1 MPSSSVVA
9 TRKRVSQVSASALVL
24 GAAALFAPQAQAQ
37 AQDGKAGFRP
47 ISEFDFIDSYTI
59 NPDGSARLVLS
70 NGEVVTLSSNDVS
83 AVDGDVR
90 INPDAVDAPAV
101 GGDAAGGGGGGAAI
115 ALGGLLGLGAAAGG
129 GGGGGG
135 GTTTPPPPP
144 PPPPPPNNA
153 PEFTSGTAASV
164 AENSTSSFYTA
175 TATDADSDSLTYSI
189 SGGADGALFT
199 INSSTG
205 ELSFI
210 SGADFDVPAD
220 ANGDNDYEVTIQ
232 VSDGTD
238 SVTQT
243 VTVTLTNV
251 DEGPVF
257 TSGTAFSVDED
268 QTGAFT
274 AAATDP
280 EGATVTYSIR
290 GADAALFT
298 IDANT
303 GVVSFISAPDFDA
316 PGDANGDNV
325 YSLEVVASDGGIE
338 TVQNVTVTVEEVVPP
353 NNAPVFTSGTTATV
367 AENSTATFYTATATD
382 ADSDGLTYSIAG
394 GADGALFT
402 INSSTG
408 ALSFIS
414 GADFEAPGDAGA
426 NNVYEV
432 TIQVSDGTDS
442 VTQTVN
448 VTLTNVDEAP
458 VFSSGTAFSVDE
470 DQTAAFTAAAADPEG
485 VSITYSIRGTDAAL
499 FSINASTGVV
509 TFNSAPDFASP
520 GDANGD
526 NIYDLEVVAS
536 DGGIETTQNVTVTV
550 EEVPDAGSG
559 SPSITSAATSTVS
572 ENQTSAYETRAT
584 DPQGD
589 TLTYSISG
597 TDAALFQVNSA
608 TGEVSFRNVP
618 DFETPGDAGGDN
630 VYNFTVTASDGVNS
644 DSQAVAVTVTDS
656 NDSGD
661 VPNNDT
667 TTVTMVSGGSYVGNI
682 EVDGDQ
688 DWIRVELEAGQR
700 YEFNLFGTGADEL
713 DDPYIYLYDSAGN
726 LIAENDDISLGVIR
740 DSRLGF
746 SVETSGTYYIAAGS
760 WIDGN
765 GVGTTGEYTLTVAQ
779 TDPLGF
785 YTYDEIGDYL
795 NQNGWNGARWNISTG
810 DTLTVDIT
818 GLTAA
823 GQTLARAA
831 LQVWTDA
838 TGILFNEVSTG
849 ANIVFSDDEE
859 GAFAGPS
866 GLSGGFFTGATV
878 NVGTGWLDTYGT
890 NLDGYSF
897 QTYIHEI
904 GHALGLG
911 HAGPY
916 DGSATYGIDNI
927 YLNDSWQSTV
937 MSYFSQTENT
947 DINASFAYIL
957 TPMLGDLEAMADMYG
972 LNPTIRNGDT
982 TYGYNSNA
990 GNVIYDA
997 TAFTQPVSY
1006 TVIDAGGTDTFD
1018 FSGATAN
1025 QVLDLRASS
1034 FSSTDGLVGNIGIS
1048 STTVIENAIGG
1059 SGADTFI
1066 GNAANNVMTGNGGN
1080 DIFYASGGTDVFDG
1094 GTGTDQLVLT
1104 GASSDYDITTNGS
1117 GNTVYTDLRSGSPDG
1132 VIELISVESVV
1143 FGGTI
1148 PDTATT
1154 PVGIEEAF
1162 DIGIVVEDYGHAGCA
1177 CSMCKYIRGENDAAS
1192 SLNFVWEYDDSPFA
1206 ELSDI
1211 GDFVSHDFSAHIPL
1225 GQPVVGGTLTGTS
1238 LSSDGLAGF
1247 DDLTAL
1253 RPEAPDI
1260 AEMRD
1265 AFGLYDTS
1273 PPELD
1278 AVDDADGFAILSI
1291 DGAPIKSAVADSD
1304 VPIANT
1310 EPVSFDDLNEDGS
1323 ADQPVDLEGWG

>member
-1 MPSSSVVA
+1 M
-9 TRKRVSQVSASALVL
+9 
-24 GAAALFAPQAQAQ
+24 
-37 AQDGKAGFRP
+37 
-47 ISEFDFIDSYTI
+47 
-59 NPDGSARLVLS
+59 
-70 NGEVVTLSSNDVS
+70 
-83 AVDGDVR
+83 
-90 INPDAVDAPAV
+90 
-101 GGDAAGGGGGGAAI
+101 
-115 ALGGLLGLGAAAGG
+115 
-129 GGGGGG
+129 
-135 GTTTPPPPP
+135 
-144 PPPPPPNNA
+144 
-153 PEFTSGTAASV
+153 
-164 AENSTSSFYTA
+164 
-175 TATDADSDSLTYSI
+175 
-189 SGGADGALFT
+189 
-199 INSSTG
+199 
-205 ELSFI
+205 
-210 SGADFDVPAD
+210 
-220 ANGDNDYEVTIQ
+220 
-232 VSDGTD
+232 
-238 SVTQT
+238 
-243 VTVTLTNV
+243 
-251 DEGPVF
+251 
-257 TSGTAFSVDED
+257 
-268 QTGAFT
+268 
-274 AAATDP
+274 
-280 EGATVTYSIR
+280 
-290 GADAALFT
+290 
-298 IDANT
+298 
-303 GVVSFISAPDFDA
+303 
-316 PGDANGDNV
+316 
-325 YSLEVVASDGGIE
+325 
-338 TVQNVTVTVEEVVPP
+338 
-353 NNAPVFTSGTTATV
+353 
-367 AENSTATFYTATATD
+367 
-382 ADSDGLTYSIAG
+382 
-394 GADGALFT
+394 
-402 INSSTG
+402 
-408 ALSFIS
+408 
-414 GADFEAPGDAGA
+414 
-426 NNVYEV
+426 
-432 TIQVSDGTDS
+432 
-442 VTQTVN
+442 
-448 VTLTNVDEAP
+448 TNVDEAP
-458 VFSSGTAFSVDE
+458 VFSSGTSFSVDE
-470 DQTAAFTAAAADPEG
+470 DQTSAFTAAAADPEG
-485 VSITYSIRGTDAAL
+485 ASVTYSIRGTDAGL
-499 FSINASTGVV
+499 FSVDASTGVV
-509 TFNSAPDFASP
+509 TFISAPDFAAP

-536 DGGIETTQNVTVTV
+536 DGGIETAQTVTVTV
-550 EEVPDAGSG
+550 EEVPTSGSG
-559 SPSITSAATSTVS
+559 SPTITSAATSTVS
-572 ENQTSAYETRAT
+572 ENQTSAYETLAT

-661 VPNNDT
+661 VPNDDS
-667 TTVTMVSGGSYVGNI
+667 TTVTMVSGGSYVGNL

-713 DDPYIYLYDSAGN
+713 DDPYIYLYDSSGT
-726 LIAENDDISLGVIR
+726 LIAENDDISLGVVR

-746 SVETSGTYYIAAGS
+746 SVETSGTYYISAGS
-760 WIDGN
+760 WIDDN

-795 NQNGWNGARWNISTG
+795 DQNGWNGARWNISSG
-810 DTLTVDIT
+810 DTLTVNIT
-818 GLTAA
+818 GLTGD

-831 LQVWTDA
+831 LQVWSDA

-849 ANIVFSDDEE
+849 GDIVFDDEE
-859 GAFAGPS
+859 DGAFAGPS

-878 NVGTGWLDTYGT
+878 NVGTAWLGTYGT

-916 DGSATYGIDNI
+916 DGSATYGVNNI

-937 MSYFSQTENT
+937 MSYFSQSENT

-1018 FSGATAN
+1018 FSGSTAN

-1034 FSSTDGLVGNIGIS
+1034 FSSTQGLVGNIGIS

-1080 DIFYASGGTDVFDG
+1080 DIFYASGGTDTFDG
-1094 GTGTDQLVLT
+1094 GAGTDQLVLT

-1143 FGGTI
+1143 FGGTV
-1148 PDTATT
+1148 PDTATL
-1154 PVGIEEAF
+1154 PVGIEEVF

-1192 SLNFVWEYDDSPFA
+1192 SLNFTWEYDDSPFA
-1206 ELSDI
+1206 ELSDM
-1211 GDFVSHDFSAHIPL
+1211 GDFIAHDFSAHIPL
-1225 GQPVVGGTLTGTS
+1225 GQPILGGTLTGAALT
-1238 LSSDGLAGF
+1238 SDGLAGF

-1253 RPEAPDI
+1253 RPEAPDS

-1273 PPELD
+1273 PPDLD
-1278 AVDDADGFAILSI
+1278 AADADGFAILSI
-1291 DGAPIKSAVADSD
+1291 DGAPIKSAVSDSD
-1304 VPIANT
+1304 VPVAAAD
-1310 EPVSFDDLNEDGS
+1310 PVSFDDLTEDGA